1 MIMILKRIGM
11 KKESLMKIKVIRN
24 CKSCIY
30 HYWKDL
36 EDDQCYEKGG
46 CLQFSPIGLRLEDV
60 EVILEIMSDKP
71 KHSLEIIYDI

>member
-1 MIMILKRIGM
+1 
-11 KKESLMKIKVIRN
+11 MKIKVIRN
-24 CKSCIY
+24 CKSCLY

-60 EVILEIMSDKP
+60 EVVGELG
-71 KHSLEIIYDI
+71 

>member
-1 MIMILKRIGM
+1 MRYGTLK
-11 KKESLMKIKVIRN
+11 KIKVIRN

-60 EVILEIMSDKP
+60 EVVGELG
-71 KHSLEIIYDI
+71 IIDYCNIS